1 MVTVGDAVTA
11 AVFVVVFVSVLV
23 RVLVPVTEGVAVIS
37 PVPET
42 EVV

>member
-1 MVTVGDAVTA
+1 MVTVGDAVPA

-23 RVLVPVTEGVAVIS
+23 RVLVPVTEGDAVIS

-42 EVV
+42 EAV